1 MEALPQEIAD
11 FLVTKNF
18 DPEYFDK
25 QGQPSEAG
33 DAATIKFDYV
43 ADSGKNYGTAVC
55 VISNNELSLFYGDN
69 LGRGME
75 PEDKDEWYS
84 FLEQLS
90 NKTPVGATWNPTN
103 ISQLKHHLAGIA
115 AIKEG
120 LFEGYYGSR
129 KVSYMGEQTQARL
142 VINHNRVL
150 GENDKRF
157 RYVESLFIET
167 ADQERFRL
175 SFKSLAGGRA
185 MLEHVRSGGRPYD
198 VRGNHIAE
206 IVGEMAVLSRFNRAQ
221 HHRVYEGV
229 TQELVESAQQYY
241 RNLQETIKHLGSPRG
256 YQAYFESWAPDQVGE
271 AEALVENLRDLF
283 VEQTLDARIEA
294 ALPTLAKIQQQ
305 GNNMKEAQIFENW
318 INNLSEGTWALPETP
333 EQMEKLNQLMSS
345 ELIVGP
351 DATNA
356 TEQLYDIV
364 GDDELFDI
372 LNDLADRSE
381 GRANCW
387 DDSDVQRRLAEL
399 GIQTPQS
406 TQAEPA
412 NVDQDEAP
420 PMNEAP
426 EGRFFPDTYN
436 YGYGSMSKPGKLS
449 NQEYKDSM
457 NKRYGQ
463 PDLDTSRMNKQHQ
476 DFYDKNPSFKQ
487 SGKEVV
493 SPDGS
498 GRLASK
504 VVPAVTDTKVDRIPM
519 NTFGAKQ
526 GSDIPKSIQKGG
538 GSATSRMTGGGGM
551 GGGAGLGG
559 GGKDPMNRSINPLKL
574 ENAELA
580 RMLKH
585 AGVPLQEGVLNDDT
599 RNTWDHLLDRF
610 RHEVEQFKKSGK
622 LDDDLYDAVFDY
634 YDQHGAMPYRVRNAK
649 DNTVNQWISNRLS
662 NDLGINENL
671 ISPMIMPV
679 SEGSCNMT
687 AEGSYCPEHGLME
700 CGSMYEDGGAVGMPY
715 SMGEAAFPTVNIS
728 GLGYD
733 DANLAGEKFVNPIQ
747 PRKHNPLSPL
757 TRGNSSPMAPVANVD
772 LTRDTLSPLTPGDS
786 RSHPPVANVDL
797 TRDTLSPLTPGDSRS
812 HPPVAHVDL
821 TRDTLSPL
829 TPGDSRSHPP
839 VARVDLT
846 SSPDTMEEG
855 VYDPDYR
862 GGYNNEFDELE
873 DLLSRSGMS
882 QDDLMRQ
889 RFLASKHGLN
899 TPADMAKLPA
909 LKKDAETGYVARK
922 AALDADLE
930 KRNQQYMQ
938 DKLTDLEYQ
947 QDPVAFVKKRTQQLA
962 PTAPDA
968 PANVAAEPGTDYSLG
983 RAKLGSSPSARLP
996 NFRPEPAAEVPAAEP
1011 GVDYSLPRA
1020 KLGSSPSAKLPNF
1033 RPEPA
1038 AEVPASSDQT
1048 DTRNQKSSMF
1058 QQLAQLRNRT
1068 RGTMAET
1075 SNDDPINSNS
1085 AMTGAYYE
1093 GKEIQ
1098 SQEGDAL
1105 LARIKSLAL
1114 LR

>member
-1 MEALPQEIAD
+1 MEALPQDLAD

-33 DAATIKFDYV
+33 DATTIKFDYV

-55 VISNNELSLFYGDN
+55 VISNDELSLYYGDN

-90 NKTPVGATWNPTN
+90 NQAASHSATWSPTEIN
-103 ISQLKHHLAGIA
+103 KLKHNLAGIA

-120 LFEGYYGSR
+120 LFEGYYGSK

-150 GENDKRF
+150 GEHDKRF

-175 SFKSLAGGRA
+175 PFKSLSGGRA

-198 VRGNHIAE
+198 VRGNHITE
-206 IVGEMAVLSRFNRAQ
+206 VVSEMAVLSRFNRAQ
-221 HHRVYEGV
+221 HHRVFEGV

-399 GIQTPQS
+399 GIQTPES
-406 TQAEPA
+406 TRAEPA
-412 NVDQDEAP
+412 DVDQDTAP
-420 PMNEAP
+420 PVNEGD
-426 EGRFFPDTYN
+426 EI
-436 YGYGSMSKPGKLS
+436 SMKNPGKLS
-449 NQEYKDSM
+449 NQEYKDSL
-457 NKRYGQ
+457 NRRYGQ
-463 PDLDTSRMNKQHQ
+463 PDLDTSKLNKSHQ
-476 DFYDKNPSFKQ
+476 DYYDKNPSFKQ
-487 SGKEVV
+487 AGKEIVT
-493 SPDGS
+493 PGD

-504 VVPAVTDTKVDRIPM
+504 VVPAVTDTKVDRVPM

-538 GSATSRMTGGGGM
+538 GSYTSRMTGGGGM
-551 GGGAGLGG
+551 GGGMGLGG
-559 GGKDPMNRSINPLKL
+559 GGKDPMNKGINPLKL

-580 RMLKH
+580 RMLQH

-610 RHEVEQFKKSGK
+610 RHEVEQFKQGSD
-622 LDDDLYDAVFDY
+622 LDSDLYDALFDY

-649 DNTVNQWISNRLS
+649 DGTVNQWISNRLAD
-662 NDLGINENL
+662 DLGINENL
-671 ISPMIMPV
+671 ISPIIMPV

-687 AEGSYCPEHGLME
+687 MEGSYCPEHGLAE
-700 CGSMYEDGGAVGMPY
+700 CGSMYED
-715 SMGEAAFPTVNIS
+715 SRLRTVPPRPSRPGQNLDTPRTKS
-728 GLGYD
+728 VAGLGR
-733 DANLAGEKFVNPIQ
+733 GVVNPTPVNSMDDSIPHVEIRGFGPDFEDLPAGKKLINPMQ
-747 PRKHNPLSPL
+747 PRRHNELSPL
-757 TRGNSSPMAPVANVD
+757 E
-772 LTRDTLSPLTPGDS
+772 PGDS
-786 RSHPPVANVDL
+786 TSH
-797 TRDTLSPLTPGDSRS
+797 S
-812 HPPVAHVDL
+812 PVAHVDL
-821 TRDTLSPL
+821 TMD
-829 TPGDSRSHPP
+829 
-839 VARVDLT
+839 
-846 SSPDTMEEG
+846 EG
-855 VYDPDYR
+855 VYDPDYK

-947 QDPVAFVKKRTQQLA
+947 QDPVAFVKRRTQQLA
-962 PTAPDA
+962 PTAPSAPTTPNA
-968 PANVAAEPGTDYSLG
+968 PANV
-983 RAKLGSSPSARLP
+983 
-996 NFRPEPAAEVPAAEP
+996 AAEP

-1020 KLGSSPSAKLPNF
+1020 KLGSSPSAKFPNF
-1033 RPEPA
+1033 RPEPS
-1038 AEVPASSDQT
+1038 AEVPAPLDQT

-1068 RGTMAET
+1068 RGTMAENNMGLEPIEQDPDWNTYDSEVSGSTTVTNKDGKDSYVKKTT
-1075 SNDDPINSNS
+1075 STDTNPAGKKRYTTTTDVDGVQTFDRRYADEGVDDPINYNA

-1093 GKEIQ
+1093 GKETRT
-1098 SQEGDAL
+1098 QEGDAL

>member
-1 MEALPQEIAD
+1 MTMEALPQDLAD

-33 DAATIKFDYV
+33 DAVTIKFDYV

-55 VISNNELSLFYGDN
+55 VISNDELSLYYGDN

-90 NKTPVGATWNPTN
+90 NQAASHSATWTPTEIN
-103 ISQLKHHLAGIA
+103 KLKHNLAGIA

-120 LFEGYYGSR
+120 LFEGYYGNR
-129 KVSYMGEQTQARL
+129 RVSYMGEQTQARL

-175 SFKSLAGGRA
+175 PFKSLAGGRA

-198 VRGNHIAE
+198 VRGNHITE
-206 IVGEMAVLSRFNRAQ
+206 VVSEMAVLSRFNRAQ

-241 RNLQETIKHLGSPRG
+241 RNLQETVKHLGSPRG
-256 YQAYFESWAPDQVGE
+256 YQAYFESWAPDQTGE
-271 AEALVENLRDLF
+271 AEALVENLRNLF

-333 EQMEKLNQLMSS
+333 EQMEKLNQLMSN

-372 LNDLADRSE
+372 LNDLADKSE

-412 NVDQDEAP
+412 DVDQDEAP

-426 EGRFFPDTYN
+426 EGRFFPNTYN
-436 YGYGSMSKPGKLS
+436 YGYGSMSNPGKLS

-463 PDLDTSRMNKQHQ
+463 PDLDTSKMNKQAR

-526 GSDIPKSIQKGG
+526 GSDIPKSIQKGA
-538 GSATSRMTGGGGM
+538 GSYTSRMTGGGGM

-580 RMLKH
+580 LMLKH
-585 AGVPLQEGVLNDDT
+585 AGVPLREGVLTDST
-599 RNTWDHLLDRF
+599 GGTMDHIQDRF
-610 RHEVEQFKKSGK
+610 RRDIKDFTETGDMS
-622 LDDDLYDAVFDY
+622 DDLYDALYDY
-634 YDQHGAMPYRVRNAK
+634 YFDDMPYGTKKARTGDPHEWVADRFAE
-649 DNTVNQWISNRLS
+649 
-662 NDLGINENL
+662 DLGINENL

-687 AEGSYCPEHGLME
+687 MEGSYCPEHGLAE
-700 CGSMYEDGGAVGMPY
+700 CGGMYEDMP
-715 SMGEAAFPTVNIS
+715 
-728 GLGYD
+728 
-733 DANLAGEKFVNPIQ
+733 AGNKLINPIQ
-747 PRKHNPLSPL
+747 PRVYNALSPR
-757 TRGNSSPMAPVANVD
+757 TPGDSSPMPPVVNVD

-786 RSHPPVANVDL
+786 RPHS
-797 TRDTLSPLTPGDSRS
+797 
-812 HPPVAHVDL
+812 PVAHVDL
-821 TRDTLSPL
+821 TMD
-829 TPGDSRSHPP
+829 
-839 VARVDLT
+839 
-846 SSPDTMEEG
+846 EG
-855 VYDPDYR
+855 VNDPDYR
-862 GGYNNEFDELE
+862 GGYYNEFDELE

-889 RFLASKHGLN
+889 RFLASKYGLN

-909 LKKDAETGYVARK
+909 LKKDAEAGYVARK

-930 KRNQQYMQ
+930 KRNQQYLQ

-947 QDPVAFVKKRTQQLA
+947 QDPVAFVKRRTQQLSPTA
-962 PTAPDA
+962 PTAPTKPTEPTA
-968 PANVAAEPGTDYSLG
+968 PTLPTDVAAEPGTDYSTG
-983 RAKLGSSPSARLP
+983 RAKLGSSPSVKLP
-996 NFRPEPAAEVPAAEP
+996 NAEFSVDQFSSEPSAKVPAAEP

-1038 AEVPASSDQT
+1038 AEVPAPSDQT
-1048 DTRNQKSSMF
+1048 DTRNQKPSIF

-1068 RGTMAET
+1068 RGNMAET

-1093 GKEIQ
+1093 GKETPT
-1098 SQEGDAL
+1098 QEGDAL